1 MTYDERRTTI
11 VRDPLDPAP
20 PVVRSR
26 DVPVSPDGQ
35 VVEERRQVASRPTGA
50 TFASRIVVAVF
61 GIVQRLIGLRILLL
75 ASDAR
80 EGNALVAA
88 ILDLSQPLVAP
99 FEGIL
104 RTNALESG
112 GAVLDLA
119 AVAALIGWTVLEL
132 VILGVLRIGRSGDQV

>member
-26 DVPVSPDGQ
+26 DVPVSSDAR
-35 VVEERRQVASRPTGA
+35 VVDERRRVASRPTGA
-50 TFASRIVVAVF
+50 TFASRIVVLLF
-61 GIVQRLIGLRILLL
+61 GIVQLLIGLRILLL
-75 ASDAR
+75 AIDAR
-80 EGNALVAA
+80 EGNALVAG
-88 ILDLSQPLVAP
+88 ILDLSQVFVAP

-104 RTNALESG
+104 RTNALQAG

-119 AVAALIGWTVLEL
+119 AVVALVGWTLLEL
-132 VILGVLRIGRSGDQV
+132 IVLAVLRVGRSGDEV